1 MKGKLDLRF
10 NMPNTGRFRS
20 RVENPS
26 KELTSQMRTK
36 LAEIAA
42 DTLNK
47 NILEIRAQFIA
58 YVDSLGLKYKSAAHE
73 AQVKNVTN
81 NLFDVV
87 FAETQAKLDAIC
99 GDENDDDDEPTK
111 EASAEEAQASAE
123 EAQEAAQDAADDF
136 E

>member
-99 GDENDDDDEPTK
+99 GDENDDDDEPK
-111 EASAEEAQASAE
+111 EAPTEEAQAP
-123 EAQEAAQDAADDF
+123 AQDATNEAAQDAADDF